1 VRGLYLDCFS
11 GISGD
16 MFLGALV
23 DLGVE
28 PAFLRSR
35 LRLLKVGG
43 YSLTARKVTRS
54 GLSGTK
60 VDVDVAAGRHPER
73 RLSDIARIVERSR
86 LSPEVRRGAM
96 AAFTTLVDAEA
107 RVHRISRDKVHLHEV
122 GATDAIVDIVGTM
135 IGLEK
140 LGWPRVVCSPLHV
153 GRGMTTMEHGTF
165 PIPPPAVVE
174 ILKGRPVYATH
185 VEGELVTPTGAAL
198 AVSLSADFGPLPP
211 MRIAKVGCGAGSK
224 QFDHHPNLLRAL
236 YGDLLKEAVL
246 HQTVLVLET
255 TIDDMNPQI
264 YGHLMERLFDAGA
277 LEVFYTPIQMKKS
290 RPGTMV
296 KIICPEQRIEDV
308 SAVIF
313 RETTTIG
320 FRYQPM
326 GRIELAR
333 RTVTAKTPHGPIRM
347 KVSVYNGQ
355 VVQVTPE
362 YEDCRRAALKAGLPL
377 KQVMRE
383 AAAAYTPPRGTPGA
397 LAAWALPPEPL
408 GRDRG
413 EIRRR
418 NR

>member
-1 VRGLYLDCFS
+1 
-11 GISGD
+11 
-16 MFLGALV
+16 
-23 DLGVE
+23 
-28 PAFLRSR
+28 
-35 LRLLKVGG
+35 
-43 YSLTARKVTRS
+43 
-54 GLSGTK
+54 
-60 VDVDVAAGRHPER
+60 
-73 RLSDIARIVERSR
+73 
-86 LSPEVRRGAM
+86 M

-140 LGWPRVVCSPLHV
+140 LGWPRVACSPLHV

-165 PIPPPAVVE
+165 PVPPPAVVE
-174 ILKGRPVYATH
+174 ILKGKPVYATH

-211 MRIAKVGCGAGSK
+211 MRIARVGYGAGSK
-224 QFDHHPNLLRAL
+224 QFENHPNLLRAL

-255 TIDDMNPQI
+255 TIDDMNPQL
-264 YGHLMERLFDAGA
+264 YGHLMERLFEAGA

-296 KIICPEQRIEDV
+296 KIICPEMRIEAV
-308 SAVIF
+308 SEVIF

-347 KVSVYNGQ
+347 KVSVYNGE

-383 AAAAYTPPRGTPGA
+383 AAAAYVPPRGTPA
-397 LAAWALPPEPL
+397 SLAAWALPPEPL

-413 EIRRR
+413 ASRRR
-418 NR
+418 SR